1 MRTVIY
7 KVFLSVTCSYALKK
21 VFKLHLTKCNQF
33 LLFVVVRFYK
43 AVLNTE
49 LAETETLL
57 VGERQRQI
65 CVSLWLQHFCQSINT

>member
-1 MRTVIY
+1 MQSI
-7 KVFLSVTCSYALKK
+7 
-21 VFKLHLTKCNQF
+21 

-57 VGERQRQI
+57 IGERQRQI
-65 CVSLWLQHFCQSINT
+65 CVSLWSHNTFVNQSTLSLCFMCVAIKDTLFKICASQVEKE